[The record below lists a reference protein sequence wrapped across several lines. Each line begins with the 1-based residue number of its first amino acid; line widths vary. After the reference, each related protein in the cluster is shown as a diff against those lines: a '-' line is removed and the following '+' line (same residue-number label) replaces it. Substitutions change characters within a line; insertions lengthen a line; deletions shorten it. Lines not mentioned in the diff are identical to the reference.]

1 MQITKA
7 KPPTVAVLAAALI
20 VLLGVGKSSTAYGQ
34 FVLSSTVIT
43 PNAPIASAYSCT
55 GADVSPPLSWN
66 GAPVSAKS
74 FALVVEDPDAPGG
87 TFIHWVAY
95 NFPATRTSVPQGVA
109 QNAQID
115 GGGMQGMNDFGHIGY
130 NGPCPPRGNVHHY
143 HFRLFALDSTL
154 NLDEKVDA
162 GALEAAMKGHVVAS
176 PELVGT
182 FSR

>member
-20 VLLGVGKSSTAYGQ
+20 VVLGVGKSSTAYGQ
-34 FVLSSTVIT
+34 FVLSSTAIT
-43 PNAPIASAYSCT
+43 PDAPIASAYSCT

-74 FALVVEDPDAPGG
+74 FALIVEDPDAPGD

-115 GGGMQGMNDFGHIGY
+115 GGGTQ
-130 NGPCPPRGNVHHY
+130 
-143 HFRLFALDSTL
+143 
-154 NLDEKVDA
+154 
-162 GALEAAMKGHVVAS
+162 
-176 PELVGT
+176 
-182 FSR
+182 